1 MNYQITRVLKIGAMF
16 IVSQF
21 FLISNLQAGNIC
33 QPIMTAEVVCDSD
46 TGLYVVSYTATS
58 WNGIA
63 GVPESRENSQ
73 IDIMINKVLVESGA
87 FTAPDY
93 ALSNN
98 LPIPIDVGPGES
110 FAIGA
115 RAIADWGDG
124 NSGGQTTIISLT
136 VPTDECGV
144 QATGRM
150 TGGGSQ
156 IRVDGVRVTKGLTLH
171 CDLVLS
177 NNLEI
182 NWNGN
187 KFHIEEHLTTL
198 SCSDDPDI
206 IQAPPEAPFDT
217 LIGVASGSYNNHTGY
232 TGEFTLVDG
241 GEPGDMDMAGFKVYE
256 TANPANVVLDVP
268 LQYID
273 GGNLQAHYDQ
283 PHK

>member
-1 MNYQITRVLKIGAMF
+1 MNNRVIRAVKIGAMF
-16 IVSQF
+16 IVSQL
-21 FLISNLQAGNIC
+21 FLIGNLQAGTVC
-33 QPIMTAEVVCDSD
+33 QPILTAEVVCDEN
-46 TGLYVVSYTATS
+46 TGLFVVSYVATS
-58 WNGIA
+58 WDGLP

-73 IDIMINKVLVESGA
+73 VDIMIDKVIVESGA

-93 ALSNN
+93 EFSNS
-98 LPIPIDVGPGES
+98 LPIPINVGPGES

-124 NSGGQTTIISLT
+124 TSGGQTTIISLT
-136 VPTDECGV
+136 VPDDECAT
-144 QATGRM
+144 QLTGRF

-156 IRVDGVRVTKGLTLH
+156 TRVDGVRVTKGLTLH

-182 NWNGN
+182 NWGGN
-187 KFHIEEHLTTL
+187 KFHIEEHLTTV

-206 IQAPPEAPFDT
+206 IQAPPDAPIDT
-217 LIGVASGSYNNHTGY
+217 LIGVASGTYNNDTGY
-232 TGEFTLVDG
+232 TAEFTLVDG
-241 GEPGDMDMAGFKVYE
+241 GEPGDFDQAAFKVYE